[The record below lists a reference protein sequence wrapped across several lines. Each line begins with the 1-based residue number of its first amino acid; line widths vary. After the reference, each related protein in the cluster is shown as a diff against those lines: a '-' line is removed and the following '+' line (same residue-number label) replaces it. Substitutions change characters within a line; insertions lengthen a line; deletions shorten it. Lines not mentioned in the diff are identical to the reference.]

1 MVKKRP
7 GHKDINYFFHFLVI
21 SNQPQRQLPNKSKLA
36 SIFSIFLS
44 LAPGTPDLAEGTS
57 VSNWIKSCDTESLN
71 IGIYVVIEAREDNDW
86 EDVLAEQDHHGE
98 ARLHDDV
105 RPVLHTHG
113 EGRVQN
119 VDLLKGL
126 ERQDGRRDEEG
137 GQPDGEVDQEDAL
150 PGELP
155 RESYQ

>member
-1 MVKKRP
+1 MSP
-7 GHKDINYFFHFLVI
+7 
-21 SNQPQRQLPNKSKLA
+21 
-36 SIFSIFLS
+36 
-44 LAPGTPDLAEGTS
+44 APGTPDLAEGTS

-86 EDVLAEQDHHGE
+86 EDILAEQDHHGE

-119 VDLLKGL
+119 VDLLQGL
-126 ERQDGRRDEEG
+126 EGQDGRRDEEG